1 MDEDND
7 AFAASF
13 QWLGGNPGEGYNWPN
28 NCSENGA
35 EDPDSSITK
44 ETIQKVLQ
52 DFELDSNVDAVLTF
66 RLWFRPVKT

>member
-1 MDEDND
+1 VIDEDND

-13 QWLGGNPGEGYNWPN
+13 QWLGGNP
-28 NCSENGA
+28 

-52 DFELDSNVDAVLTF
+52 DFELDSNVDAVLGTDAMKSSLNLKDLQQALTN
-66 RLWFRPVKT
+66 RK